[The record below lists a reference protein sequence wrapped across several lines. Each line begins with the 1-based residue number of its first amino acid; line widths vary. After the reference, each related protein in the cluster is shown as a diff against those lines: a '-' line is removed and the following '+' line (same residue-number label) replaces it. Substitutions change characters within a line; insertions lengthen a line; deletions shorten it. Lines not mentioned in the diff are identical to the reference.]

1 MVISRRLAAGAA
13 VTLVMGVLVG
23 LVGVNAHA
31 STTTDPNACPA
42 PKVPV
47 ASTLNCPAGSPSP
60 APTPGPSTTPSA
72 PTTETSE
79 NGAQS
84 SSSGEGVQF
93 GQDEEPTGWAGP
105 IAKDLGQGVQGLSE
119 DLAEKLKKDGLLPQF
134 EFSQAYLSLY
144 ALMFGLGVVIAML
157 ATMLA
162 SVKVAAAK
170 GVDSRIM
177 AQQALIRVLAFSA
190 VGGLAPLLLAIVGDI
205 THTLAGGFFD
215 LAADQLVAH
224 LTWLAGALAVGTLAS
239 LVVPGGSAVMVGL
252 FFFLMVSL
260 AGIFLELM
268 ISHFLIFLLGLL
280 VPILFAASINPDW
293 RGGVKKVS
301 GALLG
306 AFLAPAALFLVWV
319 VTLAAVAPW
328 GSDSSFFTRV
338 GVLLVGLLLSLAAPI
353 AIGMLLSY
361 VVPVFA
367 NGHGYDTN
375 AFSAAGERVSRRTGR
390 HHSPGPRTSRSKRA
404 SSATDA
410 SATGGGA
417 SPAAE
422 SPTAARGGGAAAT
435 GASSGGAVGG
445 SSAAGAAVV
454 GPVAAAVGVW
464 TKLVGKARR
473 TAETTRDAVAAGASR
488 GDAVDQPD
496 GPDGPQPGGQ
506 QTRLGSSRDGGSRDG
521 GRGRGTSS
529 WRSVPDRPVEA
540 GARAAEPAAGSR
552 SRGAETT
559 AGAGADREYR

>member
-1 MVISRRLAAGAA
+1 MVLSRRVAAGGA
-13 VTLVMGVLVG
+13 VTLALGLLVS
-23 LVGVNAHA
+23 LVGVTAHA
-31 STTTDPNACPA
+31 STTPDPNACRA

-47 ASTLNCPAGSPSP
+47 TSIENCPTEP
-60 APTPGPSTTPSA
+60 PSTAPSSSSTPMASSA
-72 PTTETSE
+72 PTTETPQT
-79 NGAQS
+79 GAQKN
-84 SSSGEGVQF
+84 SSGEGVEF

-119 DLAEKLKKDGLLPQF
+119 DLAETLKKDGLLPKF

-144 ALMFGLGVVIAML
+144 ALMFGLGVIIALL

-190 VGGLAPLLLAIVGDI
+190 VGGLAPLLLAVGGDI

-215 LAADQLVAH
+215 LAADQMVAS

-239 LVVPGGSAVMVGL
+239 IVVPGGSAVMVGL
-252 FFFLMVSL
+252 FLFLLASL

-319 VTLAAVAPW
+319 VTFAAVAPW
-328 GSDSSFFTRV
+328 GSDNSFFTRV

-353 AIGMLLSY
+353 AIGMLLS
-361 VVPVFA
+361 
-367 NGHGYDTN
+367 
-375 AFSAAGERVSRRTGR
+375 
-390 HHSPGPRTSRSKRA
+390 
-404 SSATDA
+404 
-410 SATGGGA
+410 
-417 SPAAE
+417 
-422 SPTAARGGGAAAT
+422 
-435 GASSGGAVGG
+435 
-445 SSAAGAAVV
+445 
-454 GPVAAAVGVW
+454 
-464 TKLVGKARR
+464 
-473 TAETTRDAVAAGASR
+473 
-488 GDAVDQPD
+488 
-496 GPDGPQPGGQ
+496 
-506 QTRLGSSRDGGSRDG
+506 
-521 GRGRGTSS
+521 
-529 WRSVPDRPVEA
+529 
-540 GARAAEPAAGSR
+540 
-552 SRGAETT
+552 
-559 AGAGADREYR
+559 

>member
-1 MVISRRLAAGAA
+1 MAISRRLAAGGA
-13 VTLVMGVLVG
+13 VTLVLGVLVS
-23 LVGVNAHA
+23 LVGFTAHA

-47 ASTLNCPAGSPSP
+47 TSTVNCPTETPSTAPSGSP
-60 APTPGPSTTPSA
+60 TPMASSA
-72 PTTETSE
+72 PATETPQT
-79 NGAQS
+79 GAQKS
-84 SSSGEGVQF
+84 FSGEGVEF

-119 DLAEKLKKDGLLPQF
+119 DLAEKLKKDGLLPKF

-144 ALMFGLGVVIAML
+144 ALMFGLGVIIALL

-190 VGGLAPLLLAIVGDI
+190 VGGLAPLLLAVVGDI

-215 LAADQLVAH
+215 LAADQMVSS

-239 LVVPGGSAVMVGL
+239 IVVPGGSAVMVGL
-252 FFFLMVSL
+252 FLFLLASL

-319 VTLAAVAPW
+319 VTFAAVAPW
-328 GSDSSFFTRV
+328 GSDNSFFTRV

-375 AFSAAGERVSRRTGR
+375 AFKAAGERVSRRTGR
-390 HHSPGPRTSRSKRA
+390 QQPSGPRGSRSKRA
-404 SSATDA
+404 SSATDD
-410 SATGGGA
+410 GA

-422 SPTAARGGGAAAT
+422 SPTAARGGGAAAP
-435 GASSGGAVGG
+435 GASSGGAASG
-445 SSAAGAAVV
+445 SAAGAAAL
-454 GPVAAAVGVW
+454 GPVAAAVGIW
-464 TKLVGKARR
+464 TKLAGKARR
-473 TAETTRDAVAAGASR
+473 TAETVRDTVAGNAGR

-496 GPDGPQPGGQ
+496 ADPTARQPGGQ
-506 QTRLGSSRDGGSRDG
+506 QPQPGSSLQG
-521 GRGRGTSS
+521 GRGQGPTDQRPA
-529 WRSVPDRPVEA
+529 PDRPVEA
-540 GARAAEPAAGSR
+540 GARDAQPAGSR
-552 SRGAETT
+552 SRGTETQ
-559 AGAGADREYR
+559 AGATADRQYR

>member
-1 MVISRRLAAGAA
+1 MTVSRRLAAGAA
-13 VTLVMGVLVG
+13 VTLVLGALVS
-23 LVGVNAHA
+23 LVAVTAHA

-47 ASTLNCPAGSPSP
+47 ASTVNCPTEA
-60 APTPGPSTTPSA
+60 PSTTPTPSSSSTPMASSA
-72 PTTETSE
+72 PTTETPQT
-79 NGAQS
+79 GAQKN
-84 SSSGEGVQF
+84 SSGEGVEF

-105 IAKDLGQGVQGLSE
+105 IAKDLGQGVQGLSQ
-119 DLAEKLKKDGLLPQF
+119 DLAEKLKKDGLLPRF

-144 ALMFGLGVVIAML
+144 ALMFGLGVIVALL

-190 VGGLAPLLLAIVGDI
+190 VGGLAPLLLALVGDI

-215 LAADQLVAH
+215 LAADQMVSS

-239 LVVPGGSAVMVGL
+239 IVVPGGSAVMVGL
-252 FFFLMVSL
+252 FLFLLASL

-319 VTLAAVAPW
+319 VTFAAVAPL
-328 GSDSSFFTRV
+328 GSDNSFFTRV

-367 NGHGYDTN
+367 GGHGYDTN
-375 AFSAAGERVSRRTGR
+375 AFKAAGERVSRRTGR
-390 HHSPGPRTSRSKRA
+390 QQSSGPRGSRSKRA
-404 SSATDA
+404 SSATDDG
-410 SATGGGA
+410 S

-422 SPTAARGGGAAAT
+422 SPTAARGGGAAAP
-435 GASSGGAVGG
+435 GASSGGAASG
-445 SSAAGAAVV
+445 SSAAGAAAL
-454 GPVAAAVGVW
+454 GPVAAAVGIW
-464 TKLVGKARR
+464 TKLAGKARR
-473 TAETTRDAVAAGASR
+473 TAETVRDTVAGSAGR

-496 GPDGPQPGGQ
+496 ADPDTQQPGGQ
-506 QTRLGSSRDGGSRDG
+506 PPARPGSSRSP
-521 GRGRGTSS
+521 GRGQGPSGQQQPG
-529 WRSVPDRPVEA
+529 PDRLVDA
-540 GARAAEPAAGSR
+540 GARDAQPPAGSR
-552 SRGAETT
+552 SRGNEPQTGPT
-559 AGAGADREYR
+559 ADRQNR